1 LGRDLMFQQQIKE
14 TVQRANAAIA
24 TEGGERVTRRH
35 YGDHEL
41 AKVPRGCPV
50 GPGVDDPIL
59 LQLRGPA
66 SRRFCCNAERQES
79 TAVWVRLVQ
88 PAVSIVASM
97 ARMSS

>member
-1 LGRDLMFQQQIKE
+1 MFQQEIKE

-50 GPGVDDPIL
+50 G
-59 LQLRGPA
+59 RGWTTPF
-66 SRRFCCNAERQES
+66 SCS
-79 TAVWVRLVQ
+79 
-88 PAVSIVASM
+88 
-97 ARMSS
+97 

>member
-1 LGRDLMFQQQIKE
+1 MFQQEIKE

-50 GPGVDDPIL
+50 GPGVDDPIE
-59 LQLRGPA
+59 G
-66 SRRFCCNAERQES
+66 
-79 TAVWVRLVQ
+79 VRDA
-88 PAVSIVASM
+88 PC
-97 ARMSS
+97 ARTLTGTRP

>member
-1 LGRDLMFQQQIKE
+1 MFQQAIKE

-59 LQLRGPA
+59 LQLRGPLDFRGFGGWPPHDA
-66 SRRFCCNAERQES
+66 GRV
-79 TAVWVRLVQ
+79 TWG
-88 PAVSIVASM
+88 
-97 ARMSS
+97 